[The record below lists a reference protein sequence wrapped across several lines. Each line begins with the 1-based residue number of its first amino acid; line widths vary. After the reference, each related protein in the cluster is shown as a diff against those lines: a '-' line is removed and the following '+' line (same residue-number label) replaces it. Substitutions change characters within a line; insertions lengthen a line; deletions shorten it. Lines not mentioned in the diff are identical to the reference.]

1 MKSIGLDT
9 HWYIEFHSWAEPIDN
24 IKHTARFNLRLELTQ
39 EQLRNLK
46 NEHETRSI
54 LWKIFHLIF
63 VSFH

>member
-54 LWKIFHLIF
+54 L
-63 VSFH
+63 